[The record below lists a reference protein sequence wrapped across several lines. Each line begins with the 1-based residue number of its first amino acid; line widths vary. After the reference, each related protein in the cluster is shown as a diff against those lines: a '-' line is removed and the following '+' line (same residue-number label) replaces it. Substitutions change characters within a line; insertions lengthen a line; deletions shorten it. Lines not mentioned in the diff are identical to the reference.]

1 MNVVWRQP
9 SIWSCAATGF
19 SQRVSSSSSTCRR
32 LSSGIS
38 FQLADFLSFCLEA
51 RTSFGSRSLTWNFLC
66 DFLPFVLDMS
76 LSGDRTWEITSRAEA
91 KGMWS
96 VPTGSTIFFLLSMF
110 LPVDLSSLDGAAA
123 DFLGRLRNGI
133 LDGARYTGHV
143 YYRSHLFFFSSSSQ
157 RLSPGMYPNTLAAS
171 GKAARASQDFFLTGN
186 RPAMSSD
193 EATNSHRI
201 QSSHF
206 SSPYPSFFLRSFPST
221 RYSPH
226 DPQSL
231 SAHARAMYLCK

>member
-76 LSGDRTWEITSRAEA
+76 LSGDR
-91 KGMWS
+91 
-96 VPTGSTIFFLLSMF
+96 TGSTIFFLLSMF

>member
-38 FQLADFLSFCLEA
+38 FQVSDFLSLSA
-51 RTSFGSRSLTWNFLC
+51 SRRVRPLGLVLSTWNFLR

-91 KGMWS
+91 EDMWS

-133 LDGARYTGHV
+133 LDGAHYTGHV
-143 YYRSHLFFFSSSSQ
+143 YYRSHLFFSSSSQ
-157 RLSPGMYPNTLAAS
+157 RLCPGMYPNTLAAS

>member
-1 MNVVWRQP
+1 MIKSALHALHIS

-76 LSGDRTWEITSRAEA
+76 LSGDR
-91 KGMWS
+91 
-96 VPTGSTIFFLLSMF
+96 TGSTIFFLLSMF

>member
-76 LSGDRTWEITSRAEA
+76 LSGDRT
-91 KGMWS
+91 
-96 VPTGSTIFFLLSMF
+96 GSTIFFLLSMF

-171 GKAARASQDFFLTGN
+171 GKAVRTSQDFFLTGN